1 MEAKQITPD
10 YWVSPQLSVDDLAI
24 ARGRGFRSIVVNRP
38 DAEEPG
44 QPSIAAMRKA
54 AEEAGLGFAA
64 VPVRPG
70 HVTDQDVAQFATAI
84 ARLDGPVLAYCR
96 TGSRATTLW
105 ALSAANGLGPDAVL
119 NAVAATGHDITPIRC
134 RLMERHG
141 LRGESSSVAEEEHGS
156 NAAATGRPAKEGYRA

>member
-24 ARGRGFRSIVVNRP
+24 ARAQGFRSILVNRP

-44 QPSIAAMRKA
+44 QPSIAAIKKA

-96 TGSRATTLW
+96 TGSRAATLW
-105 ALSAANGLGPDAVL
+105 ALSAADGLEPDAVL
-119 NAVAATGHDITPIRC
+119 NAVAATGHDITPLRSK
-134 RLMERHG
+134 LAERHG
-141 LRGESSSVAEEEHGS
+141 LRGQTSSGNEGEIGT
-156 NAAATGRPAKEGYRA
+156 NAAARERSR

>member
-24 ARGRGFRSIVVNRP
+24 AQAQGFRSIVVNRP

-44 QPSIAAMRKA
+44 QPSIAAMGLA

-84 ARLDGPVLAYCR
+84 ARLDSPVLAYCR
-96 TGSRATTLW
+96 TGSRAATLW
-105 ALSAANGLGPDAVL
+105 ALSAADGLEPDAVL
-119 NAVAATGHDITPIRC
+119 NAVAATGHDITPLRS
-134 RLMERHG
+134 RLVERHA
-141 LRGESSSVAEEEHGS
+141 LRGQTSSGNEGENDT
-156 NAAATGRPAKEGYRA
+156 NAAARERSR

>member
-1 MEAKQITPD
+1 MKVKQIMPD
-10 YWVSPQLSVDDLAI
+10 YWVSPQLSVDDVAI
-24 ARGRGFRSIVVNRP
+24 ARAQGFRSIVVNRP

-54 AEEAGLGFAA
+54 ADEAGLGFAA

-96 TGSRATTLW
+96 TGSRAATLW
-105 ALSAANGLGPDAVL
+105 ALSAADSLGPDTVL
-119 NAVAATGHDITPIRC
+119 NAVAATGHDITPLRS
-134 RLMERHG
+134 RLVERHG
-141 LRGESSSVAEEEHGS
+141 LRGQTSSGNEGERGS
-156 NAAATGRPAKEGYRA
+156 NAAASERSR